1 MDTIISTLDSMLFS
15 ALSPILEKAAGT
27 FIGNRFHELNG
38 IRKEQKKSAQQA
50 INRAFEEWIIAIF
63 NNLQAQE
70 FEESDLRQFFEDYK
84 KDIEIFLND
93 PEVAEELLKPF
104 FATTEYRIDSHLL
117 VRLWKALKLRELPE
131 EFDAASVSRAYL
143 KRVKKA
149 GIVTSEIREL
159 FLTQLAQEQTVK
171 TALQWLERS
180 AKQGV
185 TQAQNLISEI
195 KREREREYEQLSLD
209 ELLIR
214 AKTDGEQ
221 VYYFIGLKYYQGKE
235 VRKDIDIALKYF
247 YQAAKQGVI
256 DAQNRIGELEAE
268 QNKQRPLTELFMK
281 ANKGEAQAQ
290 YLLGLRY
297 YEDEDKDIYT
307 ALEWF
312 EKAAEQ
318 DVVEAQEMISV
329 IEKYYEQLPLQT
341 LFTQAEIGDKQA
353 QYLLGLKYYQG
364 TEVQQNMKLAL
375 EWLYKATEQ
384 GVIKAQDLIIL
395 IKKQE

>member
-1 MDTIISTLDSMLFS
+1 
-15 ALSPILEKAAGT
+15 
-27 FIGNRFHELNG
+27 
-38 IRKEQKKSAQQA
+38 
-50 INRAFEEWIIAIF
+50 
-63 NNLQAQE
+63 
-70 FEESDLRQFFEDYK
+70 
-84 KDIEIFLND
+84 
-93 PEVAEELLKPF
+93 
-104 FATTEYRIDSHLL
+104 
-117 VRLWKALKLRELPE
+117 
-131 EFDAASVSRAYL
+131 
-143 KRVKKA
+143 
-149 GIVTSEIREL
+149 
-159 FLTQLAQEQTVK
+159 
-171 TALQWLERS
+171 
-180 AKQGV
+180 V

-353 QYLLGLKYYQG
+353 QYLLGLIYYQG

-375 EWLYKATEQ
+375 EWLYKA
-384 GVIKAQDLIIL
+384 A
-395 IKKQE
+395 